1 MATNVQ
7 IPIDNAGIGD
17 AIAIKNNTTGEDKSH
32 FICVVGSTV
41 SATAPTGYT
50 WYGSVYGREKGGLMI
65 RSFKPT
71 TAKWASTTAD
81 GEVIGTGN
89 NGSLASSHPN
99 VHATTTPNGGNMRNG
114 NGGLWGYILG
124 MSVGEVIS
132 RNNVSDNSSTALH
145 PTSPFKGNGSWPMN
159 KATFDL
165 DTNKA
170 KTIYGTYENYVAQ
183 TLPIMK
189 GGQSGVFS
197 KRYGK
202 LNTKEMATK
211 TAETTGHSFPAA
223 QYCYKLKITTSENAN
238 HWWLPD
244 MYELAVMM
252 SDNSFDKC
260 QYVHSVIGDNTSRAV
275 SRWSSVRY
283 GDTSA
288 WGYYYYG
295 FSGNYDFSYGF
306 TVCPVTL
313 LAL

>member
-99 VHATTTPNGGNMRNG
+99 VHATTTSNGGNMRNG

-132 RNNVSDNSSTALH
+132 RINVSDNSSTALH
-145 PTSPFKGNGSWPMN
+145 PTSPYKGYGTWPMN
-159 KATFDL
+159 KATFDI

-170 KTIYGTYENYVAQ
+170 KTIYGTYENYIAQ

-189 GGQSGVFS
+189 SSQSGVFS
-197 KRYGK
+197 KRCGK
-202 LNTKEMATK
+202 HNTEEMATK
-211 TAETTGHSFPAA
+211 PAETTGHSFLAA
-223 QYCYKLKITTSENAN
+223 QYCYGIKIASENAN

-260 QYVHSVIGDNTSRAV
+260 QYAHSVIGGNTSRSAH
-275 SRWSSVRY
+275 RWSSVRY
-283 GDTSA
+283 SA
-288 WGYYYYG
+288 TLAWYYDLGG
-295 FSGNYDFSYGF
+295 FSNAYSFSIGF
-306 TVCPVTL
+306 AVCPVTL